1 MHTVVELPPYLK
13 KAEKLFSEQE
23 RDQIVLMLAENPEC
37 GEVTP
42 GTGGLR
48 KVRVAMEGRGK
59 SGGARVIYFFYN
71 ETLPVYI
78 FAVFAKNEKANLT
91 QGERNELRKRAEVLK
106 KGAGH
111 EHV

>member
-1 MHTVVELPPYLK
+1 MHTVVELSSYLK

-23 RDQIVLMLAENPEC
+23 RDQIVLMLALDPEY
-37 GEVTP
+37 GEVMP

-59 SGGARVIYFFYN
+59 SGGARVVYFLYN

-91 QGERNELRKRAEVLK
+91 QAERNELRKRAEELK
-106 KGAGH
+106 KGSRP
-111 EHV
+111 